1 MIKKQKLNLLFT
13 LGLAIFINACEKDDT
28 EPTPIIPETSFE
40 TDQMYYEPGDT
51 IRVVNTTKNAVR
63 YQWTIDVNDQVTS
76 SEEENP
82 VIIAQIPEVNFRA
95 YYDIT
100 LTAYSETGDSSS
112 VTKEAGVGYRTLDYV
127 KFQSIDHPSIQ
138 NMQTDSVTLY
148 TFLGSF
154 SDPDH
159 HHLEDN
165 RTFPAKKVK
174 KQETVDVMYDH
185 PYTGHLFYLTDE
197 PWFLKLYAVNPS
209 GGDDYLLMEKTFNPT
224 EGGEWAEDHIT
235 GTLLLEWEEA
245 QVEIGLRYSFLP

>member
-1 MIKKQKLNLLFT
+1 MITKQNLFLVLT
-13 LGLAIFINACEKDDT
+13 LSLAILFNACEKDDA
-28 EPTPIIPETSFE
+28 EPTPVIPETSFE

-51 IRVVNTTKNAVR
+51 IQVVNTSTKAER

-82 VIIAQIPEVNFRA
+82 VIIAQIPEGNYRA
-95 YYDIT
+95 FYDIT

-138 NMQTDSVTLY
+138 NMQTDSVILY
-148 TFLGSF
+148 TFLGAESN
-154 SDPDH
+154 PDYH
-159 HHLEDN
+159 NIGDN
-165 RTFPAKKVK
+165 RTFPAQKVK
-174 KQETVDVMYDH
+174 KQETVDVMYDL
-185 PYTGHLFYLTDE
+185 PYTGNLFYLTDE